1 MTAPP
6 AFGRLLHGILGPHR
20 LTSGPHP
27 MTTLDAAADLAGHA
41 PAQPR
46 RHLGIR
52 HGIAMCAGMVIG
64 SGIFKSTPTVAAS
77 ISSPTG
83 LFLVWMIGGA
93 LSFCGAL
100 CFAEMAA
107 AFPDAGGDYH
117 FLHKAYGRKLAFLFA
132 WSRFAV
138 IHTGFI
144 AILAYVFADY
154 VNEALPLGQH
164 GTGFLAVG
172 TIVLLCVI
180 NLRGVRTG
188 MGAQTGFVAVVVCGM
203 LALGAAGVWMAI
215 RGMPP
220 LNDAPVPAASAY
232 GSAMIFVMLAYG
244 GWSDAATLSSEL
256 RAGPR
261 GIVMTLIGGMSLV
274 TVLYTLVNWA
284 YVRCLG
290 HAGLAASNAPA
301 ATAMQLAFG
310 RTGEW
315 LVVGAVAV
323 TSIAVIN
330 ALLIAGARTTYAV
343 ARDSGLLGS
352 VGEWDGA
359 RGIPATALLT
369 IGGVAL
375 VEAAVAGLTHGAFA
389 TLVDF
394 VSPVYWFFLV
404 LSGAAVIVLRFRFP
418 DAPRPFKVPLYPF
431 LPILFCATSVYV
443 LYATLAYVK
452 AGALV
457 GIVVLAFGMLLL
469 PWFGKARKRAH
480 PLPQIAD

>member
-1 MTAPP
+1 MSQPEPVP
-6 AFGRLLHGILGPHR
+6 A
-20 LTSGPHP
+20 
-27 MTTLDAAADLAGHA
+27 TTDLVDSR
-41 PAQPR
+41 PR
-46 RHLGIR
+46 RLLGIR

-64 SGIFKSTPTVAAS
+64 SGIFKSTPMVAAS

-83 LFLVWMIGGA
+83 LLLVWLVGGV
-93 LSFCGAL
+93 LSFAGAL

-154 VNEALPLGQH
+154 VNAALPLGPH
-164 GTGFLAVG
+164 GTGWLAGG
-172 TIVLLCVI
+172 TIVLLCAL
-180 NLRGVRTG
+180 NLRGVLVG

-203 LALGAAGVWMAI
+203 LALGGAGVWMAWQ
-215 RGMPP
+215 GLPP
-220 LNDAPVPAASAY
+220 LNAAPVPAASAY
-232 GSAMIFVMLAYG
+232 GQAMIFVMLAYG

-256 RAGPR
+256 RAGAR
-261 GIVMTLIGGMSLV
+261 GIVLTLIGGMALV
-274 TVLYTLVNWA
+274 TVLYTLVNWS
-284 YVRCLG
+284 YVRVLG

-301 ATAMQLAFG
+301 ASAMLQAFG
-310 RTGEW
+310 RGGEW

-343 ARDSGLLGS
+343 ARDSGMLGA
-352 VGEWDGA
+352 VGRWNAA
-359 RGIPATALLT
+359 RGIPAAALLT
-369 IGGVAL
+369 IGAVAL
-375 VEAAVAGLTHGAFA
+375 LQTALAGLTHGAFE

-404 LSGAAVIVLRFRFP
+404 LSGAAVIMLRRRFP
-418 DAPRPFKVPLYPF
+418 DAPRPFKVPWYPW
-431 LPILFCATSVYV
+431 LPLLFCATSAYV

-452 AGALV
+452 IGALV
-457 GIVVLAFGMLLL
+457 GVAVLGLGALLL
-469 PWFGKARKRAH
+469 PWFGGRRAAAASVA
-480 PLPQIAD
+480 PD

>member
-1 MTAPP
+1 MN
-6 AFGRLLHGILGPHR
+6 
-20 LTSGPHP
+20 
-27 MTTLDAAADLAGHA
+27 TLAAALPEGE
-41 PAQPR
+41 PGLPR

-77 ISSPTG
+77 ISSSTG
-83 LFLVWMIGGA
+83 LLLVWLVGGA

-117 FLHKAYGRKLAFLFA
+117 FLYKAYGRKLAFVFA

-154 VNEALPLGQH
+154 VNEALPLGPH
-164 GTGFLAVG
+164 GTGLLAVG
-172 TIVLLCVI
+172 TIVVLCLI

-188 MGAQTGFVAVVVCGM
+188 MGAQTGFVAIVVCGM
-203 LALGAAGVWMAI
+203 LALGAAGVWMA
-215 RGMPP
+215 MQHQPP
-220 LNDAPVPAASAY
+220 LNDAPMTPAHAY
-232 GSAMIFVMLAYG
+232 GPAMIFVMLAYG

-261 GIVMTLIGGMSLV
+261 GIVMTLIGGMALV

-301 ATAMQLAFG
+301 ATAMHLAFG
-310 RTGEW
+310 RVGEW

-343 ARDSGLLGS
+343 ARDSGLLGA
-352 VGEWDGA
+352 VGAWDEE
-359 RGIPATALLT
+359 RGIPAAALLT

-375 VEAAVAGLTHGAFA
+375 VEAALAGLTHGAFA

-394 VSPVYWFFLV
+394 VSPVYWFFLL
-404 LSGAAVIVLRFRFP
+404 LSGGAVIVLRRRFP
-418 DAPRPFKVPLYPF
+418 EAPRPFRVPLYPF
-431 LPILFCATSVYV
+431 LPILFCVTSFYV
-443 LYATLAYVK
+443 LYATLEYVK
-452 AGALV
+452 GGAIV
-457 GIVVLAFGMLLL
+457 GIVVLALGTLLL
-469 PWFGKARKRAH
+469 PWFGKAGARAA
-480 PLPQIAD
+480 P